1 MLSGMPLGE
10 NARYYTLRSP
20 QGGRGGG
27 SDGSWLSITEINPS
41 ECIRFFIHEECPARL
56 CVTLFIFLFPFLFVV
71 LVSL

>member
-56 CVTLFIFLFPFLFVV
+56 CVTLLYSSFHFFLSF
-71 LVSL
+71 